1 MIRLILLEL
10 FKLRKPLLLGS
21 VFISLLLLTA
31 LLFRQF
37 DEPSTLVNLTLS
49 GIVMLYAVYVGWNQ
63 FLPSRFPILGDDSL
77 SGRHPLV
84 SVIARWCAYVLTI
97 GALLLWTTGLLW
109 WCLAIPEHTSRPF
122 DQEEI
127 TALLQF
133 WLIPLLLLY
142 GFSAHLAQK
151 RKLSRW
157 FWAIAGVVVFFRL
170 QVGALFLLS
179 PMGSMAGSSSLIT
192 IVIMVIVC
200 LALFSSVALASTQM
214 ARLTLNRVN
223 SVILS
228 CLILFPSIFAI
239 GGWVTAGTIQTLTPK
254 GVEQWHPVVNPGS
267 NKRTHSLYRVTGNLD
282 VIEHSKPGE
291 YMVVEAGIAENRKA
305 FSRQILDNAS
315 GSPGMAFSPVPRLL
329 PGDMIRKKPT
339 VLLRA
344 GTRLQLSDEEKS
356 GLTET
361 MEEGLLLAE
370 INPGSIPI
378 RDPDSTRE
386 LKWVQQ
392 TADLGTDRTFWNG
405 HKRRFELYGR
415 HPRGLLAYVST
426 ERSGRFLGYHV
437 TSSPKRMIVSF
448 ENGVWSLNNLRRK
461 LFLTQLYST
470 PPQQRLLNVV
480 KPKNRRGFT
489 DKIWPVLTDQAFSV
503 YKSEIPEND
512 RVVHLTELPG
522 LNTAQQVRLFVSPW
536 HGGAVV
542 IMKQQD
548 AGLIHHEI
556 LRYDVAG
563 KLINR
568 STTASAQVA
577 NRFGDVEA
585 FGALLS
591 PVVYSSLPYRSFGIY
606 PLFKVQRPQ
615 LKMAVWPLG
624 IAFNIVTVLLMLGL
638 IHRIKLGKRV
648 RMAWIACAVVFSLPT
663 LLMFLIW
670 MPWRERKERQVR
682 NNWGQS

>member
-10 FKLRKPLLLGS
+10 FKLRKPLLLGG

-84 SVIARWCAYVLTI
+84 SVITRWCAYVLTI

-122 DQEEI
+122 DPAEI
-127 TALLQF
+127 TSLLQF

-142 GFSAHLAQK
+142 GFSAHVAQK
-151 RKLSRW
+151 RNLSRW
-157 FWAIAGVVVFFRL
+157 LWAIAGIVVVFRL
-170 QVGALFLLS
+170 QAGALVLFS
-179 PMGSMAGSSSLIT
+179 PLWSVANSFSLIT

-214 ARLTLNRVN
+214 ARLALNSVN

-239 GGWVTAGTIQTLTPK
+239 GGWVTAGIIETLTPK

-267 NKRTHSLYRVTGNLD
+267 NKPTHSYYSVTGNLD

-291 YMVVEAGIAENRKA
+291 EMVVEAGIAENRKA
-305 FSRQILDNAS
+305 FSRLILDNAS
-315 GSPGMAFSPVPRLL
+315 GPPSMAFSPVPRLL
-329 PGDMIRKKPT
+329 PGDMIQKKPT
-339 VLLRA
+339 VVLRA
-344 GTRLQLSDEEKS
+344 GARLQLSDEEKS

-361 MEEGLLLAE
+361 MKEGRLLAE

-378 RDPDSTRE
+378 RDPDSTQE
-386 LKWVQQ
+386 LKWIQQ
-392 TADLGTDRTFWNG
+392 KADLETDRIFWNG

-415 HPRGLLAYVST
+415 HPRGLLAYVSAD
-426 ERSGRFLGYHV
+426 RSGRFLGYHV
-437 TSSPKRMIVSF
+437 ITTPQKRMIVSF
-448 ENGVWSLNNLRRK
+448 ENGVWSLNKSRRK
-461 LFLTQLYST
+461 LFLTQLYSA

-480 KPKNRRGFT
+480 KPNYRRGFT
-489 DKIWPVLTDQAFSV
+489 DDIWPVLTDQTFSV

-542 IMKQQD
+542 IMEQQN

-563 KLINR
+563 ILISQ
-568 STTASAQVA
+568 STTASAPVA
-577 NRFGDVEA
+577 TRFGDVAA

-606 PLFKVQRPQ
+606 PLAKIQRPQ
-615 LKMAVWPLG
+615 LKMSVWLLG
-624 IAFNIVTVLLMLGL
+624 IAFNIVTTLLMLGL
-638 IHRIKLGKRV
+638 IHRIKLSKRV
-648 RMAWIACAVVFSLPT
+648 GMVWIACAVVFSLPT
-663 LLMFLIW
+663 LLVFLIW
-670 MPWRERKERQVR
+670 MPWQERKERQE
-682 NNWGQS
+682 